1 MDSEVHDRSFDDS
14 NGGSVSGDDSKD
26 ISELVKVEINN
37 STDDIS
43 ADENNEQNEHINSN
57 LRLVTISILTIDNGI
72 WMILESSRDNPVS
85 T

>member
-1 MDSEVHDRSFDDS
+1 MINKVFYNIKYFEILSFFQKKS
-14 NGGSVSGDDSKD
+14 NKF
-26 ISELVKVEINN
+26 LVKVEINN

-72 WMILESSRDNPVS
+72 WMILESSRYNPVS

>member
-43 ADENNEQNEHINSN
+43 ADENNEHINSN
-57 LRLVTISILTIDNGI
+57 LRWVTILILT
-72 WMILESSRDNPVS
+72 MPQMM
-85 T
+85 

>member
-1 MDSEVHDRSFDDS
+1 MDRSFDGS
-14 NGGSVSGDDSKD
+14 NGGSLSGDDTKD